1 MEHQRID
8 PAARV
13 WIVFRGPDGRLQH
26 DLDPARLESLN
37 PAESD
42 EIADA
47 LMQKAGEMDVDETRL
62 W

>member
-13 WIVFRGPDGRLQH
+13 WIVYRGPDGRLQH
-26 DLDPARLESLN
+26 DLDPALLESLGDT
-37 PAESD
+37 EEISD
-42 EIADA
+42 AVVQA
-47 LMQKAGEMDVDETRL
+47 AGEMDVGETRL